1 MPLTGEATPLLA
13 RDSKGDRSN
22 NRRSWR
28 FAALTTSAVAIV
40 LATVLLSTTS
50 SPISSVLGLGRA
62 SLGQNATNVT
72 MSSTDNVR
80 RLISNYTVEHD
91 AVIAETRRVKDA
103 IDALRVKRAEIVG
116 MTAVDNLPLPAIDL
130 TGHGETPLISSF
142 WSTRQTPSL
151 GQTDGTTTNKMT
163 QIMTLINGFAL
174 HHDKII
180 SNTRTLDGKLHK
192 LRGQRDAII
201 GMEVDD
207 PPLPTINMTG
217 IVAAIAE
224 PISEAMLGQPESPA
238 GTQIMRMVAE
248 YAKKHEMV
256 IAETKM
262 VARRIE
268 GLRWKRGQVIARTV
282 GATAIPVVDY
292 TGGMNH
298 TRAVVASATAWGK
311 NMASLGQGEVES
323 TDSIKKLISEYMEEH
338 DDVIAHT
345 RKVYE
350 DIEILRS
357 MRKELVAVTVDDP
370 PLPVIDMTGHY
381 EAASLGQAMN
391 CDCPNYPPGVNKNCA
406 CPDEGHGLTEIMRLL
421 HEYTE
426 AHDDVIKETVK
437 LSRHLNGLR
446 SQRDNIIKMT
456 VDDPPLP
463 TIRMA
468 GSKADDEK
476 ENVMLGQEEDGA
488 YLNTTEITSLVA
500 EYTALHDKVIAD
512 TKAVAKRIAALRW
525 RRGEII
531 HETVG
536 TNPVPVIDWRGG
548 GDQVTAVAYAS
559 STVDDNAPPR
569 ENSGVEFLSGAVEE
583 DSTSSE
589 SLADSD
595 NSTTVDEFNSKN
607 SMNRDDNSMTVDD
620 STSSESLADSDNS
633 KNSTAV
639 DDSTSS
645 ESLADSD
652 NSKNSTAV
660 DDSTSSES
668 LADSDN
674 SKSVDEFNP
683 DNSMNTNNSTNMD
696 KSDKS
701 AAVEEKLTTSHDPSV
716 LPANFTDFLRE
727 RGIVNGT
734 EFIVKCGIPSD
745 VVEYLKDNDS
755 STLDKYAKER
765 YDVDNISQ
773 LLEEVS
779 AECLRGTKVPMS
791 AGVESNS
798 VPET

>member
-40 LATVLLSTTS
+40 LATVLLSTSS
-50 SPISSVLGLGRA
+50 SPVSSVLGLGRA

-80 RLISNYTVEHD
+80 TLISNYGVEHD

-130 TGHGETPLISSF
+130 TGHGETP
-142 WSTRQTPSL
+142 SL
-151 GQTDGTTTNKMT
+151 GQSYGTTTNRMT
-163 QIMTLINGFAL
+163 TIMTLINGFTS
-174 HHDKII
+174 HHDKVL
-180 SNTRTLDGKLHK
+180 SNTRTLDGKLKK
-192 LRGQRDAII
+192 LRSERDAII
-201 GMEVDD
+201 DMEVDD

-217 IVAAIAE
+217 VVAAID
-224 PISEAMLGQPESPA
+224 SEAALGRPASPA
-238 GTQIMRMVAE
+238 GTRITRMVAE
-248 YAKKHEMV
+248 YAEKHEMV

-262 VARRIE
+262 VAKRIE
-268 GLRWKRGQVIARTV
+268 GLRLKRGRVIQRTV

-292 TGGMNH
+292 TGGANH
-298 TRAVVASATAWGK
+298 TNAVAEAKSIQSRSLT
-311 NMASLGQGEVES
+311 ASLGEVES
-323 TDSIKKLISEYMEEH
+323 TDSIRKLIFEYGVEH
-338 DDVIAHT
+338 DDVIRAT
-345 RKVYE
+345 RKVYG
-350 DIEILRS
+350 DIANLRS

-652 NSKNSTAV
+652 NSK
-660 DDSTSSES
+660 
-668 LADSDN
+668 
-674 SKSVDEFNP
+674 SVDEFNP